1 MNIFD
6 NDITGF
12 VLAGGKSSRM
22 GYDKG
27 LINIGESTLI
37 QSAVHLMKGFTKNV
51 FILAPT
57 EKYKN
62 IDVPCIPDKIDSRG
76 PLSALYTGLISSRT
90 QINIFLACD
99 MPKMRLEFIRYLAK
113 QSNQHDAVL
122 MKFDD
127 GKIEPLCGIYKK
139 SCLTIIKSNFE
150 HNQYK
155 LSELLD
161 KLNVAYISEKDLNY
175 IGLDCSIFTNINTP
189 EDLKSLS

>member
-1 MNIFD
+1 
-6 NDITGF
+6 
-12 VLAGGKSSRM
+12 
-22 GYDKG
+22 
-27 LINIGESTLI
+27 
-37 QSAVHLMKGFTKNV
+37 
-51 FILAPT
+51 
-57 EKYKN
+57 
-62 IDVPCIPDKIDSRG
+62 
-76 PLSALYTGLISSRT
+76 
-90 QINIFLACD
+90 

-155 LSELLD
+155 LSELLAE
-161 KLNVAYISEKDLNY
+161 LNVFYISEKDLNY
-175 IGLDCSIFTNINTP
+175 LGLDCSIFTNINTP

>member
-1 MNIFD
+1 
-6 NDITGF
+6 
-12 VLAGGKSSRM
+12 
-22 GYDKG
+22 
-27 LINIGESTLI
+27 
-37 QSAVHLMKGFTKNV
+37 
-51 FILAPT
+51 
-57 EKYKN
+57 
-62 IDVPCIPDKIDSRG
+62 VPCIPDKIDSRG

-99 MPKMRLEFIRYLAK
+99 MPKMRLEFIRHLAK

-127 GKIEPLCGIYKK
+127 GKIEPLCGIYNK

-155 LSELLD
+155 LSELLAE
-161 KLNVAYISEKDLNY
+161 LNVFYISEKDLNY
-175 IGLDCSIFTNINTP
+175 LGLDCSIFTNINTP

>member
-76 PLSALYTGLISSRT
+76 AFKCSLYWT
-90 QINIFLACD
+90 
-99 MPKMRLEFIRYLAK
+99 
-113 QSNQHDAVL
+113 H
-122 MKFDD
+122 
-127 GKIEPLCGIYKK
+127 
-139 SCLTIIKSNFE
+139 
-150 HNQYK
+150 K
-155 LSELLD
+155 LSYS
-161 KLNVAYISEKDLNY
+161 N
-175 IGLDCSIFTNINTP
+175 
-189 EDLKSLS
+189 